1 MHNDELIRVQDHADL
16 RRDLYSNAVIDVNTE
31 AYNNYR
37 KIKESRYQQ
46 LERIDMMESR
56 INNMES
62 NIEDIKSLLTKLL
75 ER

>member
-1 MHNDELIRVQDHADL
+1 MHNNGLIKVQDHADL
-16 RRDLYSNAVIDVNTE
+16 RRDVYSNAVIDVNTE
-31 AYNNYR
+31 AYSNYR

-46 LERIDMMESR
+46 LERIDSMESR

-62 NIEDIKSLLTKLL
+62 DIADIKSLLIKLL

>member
-1 MHNDELIRVQDHADL
+1 MHDNLIKVQDHADL
-16 RRDLYSNAVIDVNTE
+16 RRDPYSQAILDVNTD
-31 AYNNYR
+31 AYNNYK

-46 LERIDMMESR
+46 LNRMESMESR

-62 NIEDIKSLLTKLL
+62 HIADIKSLLVKLL

>member
-1 MHNDELIRVQDHADL
+1 MHNDKLIRVQDHADL

-31 AYNNYR
+31 AYSNYR

>member
-1 MHNDELIRVQDHADL
+1 MHNEGLIKVQDHADL
-16 RRDLYSNAVIDVNTE
+16 RRDVYSNAVIDVNTE
-31 AYNNYR
+31 AYQNYR

-46 LERIDMMESR
+46 LDRVNSMETR

-62 NIEDIKSLLTKLL
+62 DIADIKSLLIKLL

>member
-1 MHNDELIRVQDHADL
+1 MHNNGLIKVQDHADL
-16 RRDLYSNAVIDVNTE
+16 RRDTYSNAVIDVNTE
-31 AYNNYR
+31 AYTNYR

-46 LERIDMMESR
+46 LERVDSMENR

-62 NIEDIKSLLTKLL
+62 DIADIKSLLIKLL

>member
-1 MHNDELIRVQDHADL
+1 MHNDGLIKVQDHADL
-16 RRDLYSNAVIDVNTE
+16 RRDVYSNAVIDVNTE
-31 AYNNYR
+31 AYSNYR

-46 LERIDMMESR
+46 LERVDSMESR

-62 NIEDIKSLLTKLL
+62 DIADIKSLLIKLL

>member
-1 MHNDELIRVQDHADL
+1 MHNDGLIKVQDHADL

-31 AYNNYR
+31 AYKNYR

-46 LERIDMMESR
+46 LERIDSMESR

-62 NIEDIKSLLTKLL
+62 DIADIKSLLIKLL